1 MTQKLTDTMFT
12 GTLASSKL
20 TGALGS
26 NDGSALTG
34 VGGSGATISASDPTI
49 STNPS
54 GGVGTLWTNSTTGNL
69 YCCTVATAGKN
80 VWVNIG
86 SGFGH
91 AHDTSTF
98 QGEIA
103 GFTSSGHTEIA
114 NYSKTHRISLINEG
128 TSNEHGTVTVGR
140 YGPAGQSSSTHGY
153 ASGGYASSTTSNI
166 IDRFAFATSSDST
179 DHGDIN
185 VGRAHGAGHSSSTH
199 GFVSG
204 GYPPDRNHI
213 DKFAFS
219 SNTTS
224 ASHGTLTLARQNDN
238 GGTSST
244 THGFNAGGNTSFGAG
259 PRVRIIDKF
268 TFASIVATSDHGDL
282 NSDRTF
288 TNAVS
293 SYTDGYC
300 CSGNTSESN
309 NFGGTA
315 AIDKYSFAS
324 ANTVSGHGDLA
335 QARWQG
341 VGLSGTTH
349 GLVVAGSAY
358 PTLGESNLRL
368 TQSDRFSYA
377 SNTTAT
383 VFGDIH
389 KGVNIAAGSQY

>member
-1 MTQKLTDTMFT
+1 MALTKAKVSFLEGLD
-12 GTLASSKL
+12 GSVL
-20 TGALGS
+20 TGAMPAL
-26 NDGSALTG
+26 DGSSLTG
-34 VGGSGATISASDPTI
+34 ISGMTKVTSDPALN
-49 STNPS
+49 TNPS
-54 GGVGTLWTNSTTGNL
+54 SGVGTTWVNKSSGEMFI
-69 YCCTVATAGKN
+69 CTDATADSN

-86 SGFGH
+86 GGLGH
-91 AHDTSTF
+91 VHNTSTF

-103 GFTSSGHTEIA
+103 GFTSSGHTELN
-114 NYSKTHRISLINEG
+114 NYSKTNRISLINEG
-128 TSNEHGTVTVGR
+128 TSTEHGTVTVGR

-153 ASGGYASSTTSNI
+153 ATGGYASGTTSNI
-166 IDRFAFATSSDST
+166 IDRFAFATSSNST

-185 VGRAHGAGHSSSTH
+185 VGRAHSAGHSSSTH

-224 ASHGTLTLARQNDN
+224 ASHGTLITARQNDN

-244 THGFNAGGNTSFGAG
+244 THGFNAGGNISFGAG

-268 TFASIVATSDHGDL
+268 TFASIIATSDHGDL
-282 NSDRTF
+282 SSDRTF

-293 SYTDGYC
+293 SYTDGYS
-300 CSGNTSESN
+300 CSGDTSESG
-309 NFGGTA
+309 NFSGTA

-324 ANTVSGHGDLA
+324 ANTVSGHGNLA

-358 PTLGESNLRL
+358 PTLGEANLRL

-383 VFGDIH
+383 DFGDIH
-389 KGVNIAAGSQY
+389 KGVNISAGSQY